1 MDWEQKTMIE
11 SNRSKG
17 SDGEGKDKVNVPIQ
31 KMEVGSHSRVI
42 YHGSD
47 FLLPI
52 ARYLLLEEK
61 TPPNPNE

>member
-1 MDWEQKTMIE
+1 MDWEQKTTIE

-31 KMEVGSHSRVI
+31 KMDVGFHSQATFP
-42 YHGSD
+42 GSD

-52 ARYLLLEEK
+52 VRYLLLEEE
-61 TPPNPNE
+61 TPTDPNE